1 MTVKTT
7 RFDMADYLD
16 SDEAIQ
22 EYFRQVMEDGDPDE
36 IIRALGH
43 IARTRGMAQLAKDTG
58 LGRESL
64 YKTFSEGSKP
74 RFETIMRVTK
84 ALGLTLTVASV

>member
-16 SDEAIQ
+16 SDEAIL
-22 EYFRQVMEDGDPDE
+22 EYFRQVMADGDSDE

-43 IARTRGMAQLAKDTG
+43 IARARGMAQIARDTG
-58 LGRESL
+58 LSRESL

-74 RFETIMRVTK
+74 RFDTILRVSR
-84 ALGLTLTVASV
+84 ALGVPLTVM